1 MAATPGGGK
10 TVAKGQ
16 DLRGFLRIGVAVTAL
31 GAGAAS
37 AEPSSPPSDIVV
49 LGAPLA
55 RPESDRAYDSV
66 VIDRARL
73 TGDAS
78 GRIEDVLGDVAG
90 LQQFRRSDSRSAN
103 PSAQGLTLRAL
114 GGNASSRTLVL
125 LDGVPITDPFFGYVP
140 FNALSAERLSEIR
153 VTRGGGSG
161 AFGAGALSGTVELI
175 SAGRDALP
183 PLAANASYG
192 SFGSVQ
198 VAATA
203 APDVGAGYI
212 AVSGRY
218 DRSDGFYTTP
228 ESQRVAATAR
238 ARYRDWSTSIR
249 AVAPIDE
256 LTELQASASV
266 LRDDR
271 TLRFKGAD
279 SSTDGQDASV
289 RLIHRGSWAVDAIAY
304 LQTRNFTNKVISAT
318 TFRMTLNQR
327 DTPATGLGGK
337 IELRPPVGDAHL
349 LRIGGDVR
357 RASGELFEDG
367 YNATTGALTL
377 RRNAGGNQTT
387 AGLFVEDEW
396 KLGDLVVTGGGRVD
410 RWSIADGFLRERNP
424 AGVLTTNAAYA
435 DRDGTRAT
443 GRAGAR
449 WQVAGPLAIRAAAYT
464 GFRLPTPNELYR
476 PFVVVPITT
485 QANADLKLE
494 RLRGAEAG
502 IDLTPLPGVSLSAT
516 AFTNRLEDA
525 IANVTIATNVRRR
538 QNVDAIVAKGIEA
551 SAALRHGPFSL
562 TASYA
567 FNASRVHASG
577 NAAQL
582 DGFIPAQ
589 SPRNAANATF
599 AWAPAKGPSLSATV
613 RRIGKQYEDDLQT
626 DILPA
631 VTTVDGV
638 ASLPV
643 GHGLTLVAR
652 AENVFDVNVI
662 TRNAGGSID
671 YGTPRTLWIGVRL
684 GG

>member
-1 MAATPGGGK
+1 
-10 TVAKGQ
+10 
-16 DLRGFLRIGVAVTAL
+16 LRGSIYIGAFVSTL
-31 GAGAAS
+31 AGSAAI
-37 AEPSSPPSDIVV
+37 AEPADVPAEIVV
-49 LGAPLA
+49 LGSGLA

-78 GRIEDVLGDVAG
+78 GRVENVLADVAG

-125 LDGVPITDPFFGYVP
+125 LDGVPIADPFFGYIP
-140 FNALSAERLSEIR
+140 FNALSPERLSQVR
-153 VTRGGGSG
+153 VTRGGGTG
-161 AFGAGALSGTVELI
+161 AFGAGALSGTIELE
-175 SAGRDALP
+175 SAGRDVLP
-183 PLAANASYG
+183 PLTANASYG
-192 SFGSVQ
+192 SFNSVQ
-198 VAATA
+198 LAATA

-228 ESQRVAATAR
+228 ESQRVSATAR
-238 ARYRDWSTSIR
+238 ARYRDWTTSIR
-249 AVAPIDE
+249 GVAPIDE
-256 LTELQASASV
+256 MTEVQASATI

-289 RLIHRGSWAVDAIAY
+289 RLIHRGDWAVDALAY

-318 TFRMTLNQR
+318 TFRLSLDQR
-327 DTPATGLGGK
+327 STPATGVGGK

-357 RASGELFEDG
+357 RASGELFEDS
-367 YNATTGALTL
+367 YNATTGAVTL

-396 KLGDLVVTGGGRVD
+396 HLGQLILTGGGRID
-410 RWSIADGFLRERNP
+410 RWSIANGFLRERTA
-424 AGVLTTNAAYA
+424 AGVLSTNNNYA

-449 WQVAGPLAIRAAAYT
+449 WQLAPMIAVRAAGYT
-464 GFRLPTPNELYR
+464 GYRLPTPNELYR
-476 PFVVVPITT
+476 PFVVFPITT
-485 QANADLKLE
+485 LANADLKPE
-494 RLRGAEAG
+494 RLRGAEVG
-502 IDLTPLPGVSLSAT
+502 LDLTPIEGVTLTAT
-516 AFTNRLEDA
+516 AFTNKLEDA
-525 IANVTIATNVRRR
+525 IANVTVNATTRRR

-551 SAALRHGPFSL
+551 SAVARHGPFSL

-567 FNASRVHASG
+567 FNASRIHAAG
-577 NAAQL
+577 QAL

-589 SPRNAANATF
+589 SPRNAAAGTIS
-599 AWAPAKGPSLSATV
+599 WAPTGGPSLSATV
-613 RRIGKQYEDDLQT
+613 RRVGKQYEDDLQT
-626 DILPA
+626 DALRA
-631 VTTVDGV
+631 ATTVDGV
-638 ASLPV
+638 ATLPL
-643 GHGLTLVAR
+643 GHKLTLIAR
-652 AENVFDVNVI
+652 AENMFNVNVV
-662 TRNAGGSID
+662 TRNAGGSMD
-671 YGTPRTLWIGVRL
+671 YGTPRTLWIGVKY

>member
-1 MAATPGGGK
+1 MRQAIIALVATTGLSCGFPAA
-10 TVAKGQ
+10 AIAA
-16 DLRGFLRIGVAVTAL
+16 DA
-31 GAGAAS
+31 AGADADAAGS
-37 AEPSSPPSDIVV
+37 EIIV
-49 LGAPLA
+49 LGSALS
-55 RPESDRAYDSV
+55 RPDSDRAYDTT

-78 GRIEDVLGDVAG
+78 GRVENVLSDVAG

-103 PSAQGLTLRAL
+103 PSAQGITLRAL

-125 LDGVPITDPFFGYVP
+125 LDGVPIADPFFGYIP
-140 FNALSAERLSEIR
+140 FNALSPDRLSEVR

-161 AFGAGALSGTVELI
+161 AFGVGALSGTIELV
-175 SAGRDALP
+175 SAGRADLP
-183 PLAANASYG
+183 PLTASASYG
-192 SFGSVQ
+192 SFDSVQ
-198 VAATA
+198 LAATA
-203 APDVGAGYI
+203 APDVGAGYV

-228 ESQRVAATAR
+228 VSQRVAATAR

-256 LTELQASASV
+256 LTELQTNILV
-266 LRDDR
+266 LRDNR
-271 TLRFKGAD
+271 TLRFQGAD
-279 SSTDGQDASV
+279 SSTSGEDASV
-289 RLIHRGSWAVDAIAY
+289 RLIHRGDWAVDAVGY
-304 LQTRNFTNKVISAT
+304 VQVRNFTNKVVSAT
-318 TFRMTLNQR
+318 TFRVTLDQR
-327 DTPATGLGGK
+327 DTPALGVGGK
-337 IELRPPVGDAHL
+337 IELRPPVGDRHM
-349 LRIGGDVR
+349 LRIGGDFR

-396 KLGDLVVTGGGRVD
+396 KLGDLILTGGGRVD
-410 RWSIADGFLRERNP
+410 RWSIDDGFLRVRSP
-424 AGVLTTNAAYA
+424 TGALTTNNVYA

-449 WQVAGPLAIRAAAYT
+449 WQIAPVIAVRAAAYT

-476 PFVVVPITT
+476 PFVVQPITT
-485 QANADLKLE
+485 EANAQLKME
-494 RLRGAEAG
+494 RLRGVEAG
-502 IDLTPLPGVSLSAT
+502 IDLTPVEGVSLNVT

-525 IANVTIATNVRRR
+525 IANVTIATNTRRR
-538 QNVDAIVAKGIEA
+538 MNVDAIVAKGIEA
-551 SAALRHGPFSL
+551 SAAVRHGPFSI

-577 NAAQL
+577 VAAGL
-582 DGFIPAQ
+582 NGFIPAQ
-589 SPRNAANATF
+589 SPRHNAAATV
-599 AWAPAKGPSLSATV
+599 AWAPTGGPSLSATV
-613 RRIGKQYEDDLQT
+613 RRVGKQYEDDLQT
-626 DILPA
+626 DVLPA

-638 ASLPV
+638 ATLPL
-643 GHGLTLVAR
+643 GHKLALVAR
-652 AENVFDVNVI
+652 AENIFDVNIV

-671 YGTPRTLWIGVRL
+671 YGTPRTLWIGVKF